1 MVTALPLQSEEKR
14 KLSITMEQS
23 IEVTTGRLS
32 LSPMTRI
39 QEREQFQDLNDRLE
53 LYIEKVKSLKGKNMG
68 LEAEITMLKEEIS
81 RSSQK
86 VKDIYEPKLAAIR
99 SLIDKTA
106 KDKARQQ
113 LLSQG
118 LDADNR
124 KFEKE

>member
-1 MVTALPLQSEEKR
+1 MVTTLPLQSEEKR

>member
-1 MVTALPLQSEEKR
+1 
-14 KLSITMEQS
+14 MEQS
-23 IEVTTGRLS
+23 IETTTGRIS

-118 LDADNR
+118 LDAENR